1 MHKKSEQRT
10 CSHLC
15 RDLINYH
22 NMKKLIFSMIISFL
36 IAIPGLQAQGFLH
49 TNGKYIFD
57 ANGNEVL
64 LRGIGTGNWLLME
77 GYMMKM
83 ADFAGTHTQIRNK
96 LIETIGEQNTD
107 IFYENWLN
115 NHFTRRDVDSMKVWG
130 FNSVRV
136 AMHYKWFTLPIESE
150 PVTGQDTW
158 FEMGFVRID
167 SLLDWCGDNEMYL
180 ILDLHGAPGG
190 QGHDRN
196 ISDYDPTKP
205 SLWESEENRRKTSA
219 LWRKL
224 AERYAGEPWIGGY
237 DLINEPNWELPGGT
251 LLKQTY
257 MNITDAIRGVDQ
269 NHMIIIE
276 GNWFANDYTGLTPP
290 WDNNI
295 VYSFHKYWDYNTQ
308 ESIQWMINIRNT
320 HNIPIWLGET
330 GENSNS
336 WFAGL
341 IELAEQNK
349 IGWSWWPVKKAG
361 INNVLMVP
369 ESQQYNNLIS
379 YWETGSPSMT
389 AAQAFSAVLDWAN
402 NHRIENC
409 SVQRDVIDAMLRQPH
424 SNTTIPFKT
433 HLIDNPINLA
443 NYDLGKCSFAYW
455 DTDTANYHLN
465 TNIFTNW
472 NQGWSYRNDGVDIE
486 KCDDSHPSGNG
497 YDVGWTQDNE
507 WLQYTVYSDSAAAYQ
522 VLFRSAS
529 ESNPAIVRL
538 ELNGTD
544 VCSQHQLPVTGGWQ
558 TWLSSTIENV
568 IIPAG
573 ENKIRLHFDKGGSNV
588 SFFQFINPLHVNM
601 VPFNFISGS
610 TNVAGTIIV
619 LTLNKQITTFNATV
633 SDFEVRVNGN
643 LHEITT
649 VEIHSENNQ
658 QIIIQLK
665 NEISYGQTVTISYT
679 GNSVIS
685 NNQTLEIFSDK
696 PIKNSLPRRF
706 ILPAM
711 IQAED
716 FNVNNGFQLED
727 CTDVNGGKNVGF
739 ANNGDFL
746 DYNIYIPEAGEYDFR
761 FRVASQYANGSVSV
775 RLGNGGTFTPLQTV
789 NFSATGGWQ
798 SWTTQVYKI
807 NLPQGN
813 YTLRLFSV
821 AGEYNI
827 NWFEISQ
834 TTGLNDIPHLKQ
846 LRIFPNPSDGCF
858 MVEAE
863 FNVKTPV
870 TVTILDLHG
879 NKIFNHSIYKTSSY
893 SKRIEYLGCKPGIYL
908 LDLSTNM
915 GHLTRKVILN

>member
-1 MHKKSEQRT
+1 
-10 CSHLC
+10 
-15 RDLINYH
+15 
-22 NMKKLIFSMIISFL
+22 
-36 IAIPGLQAQGFLH
+36 
-49 TNGKYIFD
+49 
-57 ANGNEVL
+57 
-64 LRGIGTGNWLLME
+64 
-77 GYMMKM
+77 
-83 ADFAGTHTQIRNK
+83 
-96 LIETIGEQNTD
+96 
-107 IFYENWLN
+107 
-115 NHFTRRDVDSMKVWG
+115 
-130 FNSVRV
+130 
-136 AMHYKWFTLPIESE
+136 
-150 PVTGQDTW
+150 
-158 FEMGFVRID
+158 
-167 SLLDWCGDNEMYL
+167 
-180 ILDLHGAPGG
+180 
-190 QGHDRN
+190 
-196 ISDYDPTKP
+196 
-205 SLWESEENRRKTSA
+205 
-219 LWRKL
+219 
-224 AERYAGEPWIGGY
+224 
-237 DLINEPNWELPGGT
+237 
-251 LLKQTY
+251 
-257 MNITDAIRGVDQ
+257 
-269 NHMIIIE
+269 
-276 GNWFANDYTGLTPP
+276 
-290 WDNNI
+290 
-295 VYSFHKYWDYNTQ
+295 
-308 ESIQWMINIRNT
+308 
-320 HNIPIWLGET
+320 
-330 GENSNS
+330 
-336 WFAGL
+336 
-341 IELAEQNK
+341 
-349 IGWSWWPVKKAG
+349 
-361 INNVLMVP
+361 
-369 ESQQYNNLIS
+369 
-379 YWETGSPSMT
+379 SPSMT
-389 AAQAFSAVLDWAN
+389 AAQAFSAVLDWAD

-409 SVQRDVIDAMLRQPH
+409 SVQRDVIDAMMRQPH
-424 SNTTIPFKT
+424 SNTTIPFKA
-433 HLIDNPINLA
+433 LYIGNPVNLV
-443 NYDLGKCSFAYW
+443 NYDLGRCSFAYW

-497 YDVGWTQDNE
+497 YNVGWTQDNE

-522 VLFRSAS
+522 VLIRSAS

-558 TWLSSTIENV
+558 TWISSSIANV
-568 IIPAG
+568 IITSG
-573 ENKIRLHFDKGGSNV
+573 VNKIRFHFDKGGSNV

-610 TNVAGTIIV
+610 TNVAGTTIV

-696 PIKNSLPRRF
+696 PIKNSLPRLF

-716 FNVNNGFQLED
+716 FNVNHGFQLED

-813 YTLRLFSV
+813 HTLRLFSV

-870 TVTILDLHG
+870 TVTIFDLHG

-915 GHLTRKVILN
+915 GHLIRKVILN